1 MNPWKA
7 NETVKQRMQRHFF
20 TGFVVLLPAV
30 LTIYLCLLL
39 FTWSGQLLGQL
50 MKYLPYLQRLP
61 NEAQLLLGFLLL
73 LVFVYIVGFLASHL
87 FGRRLLKLWEQA
99 LVQIPFVKI
108 IYITTKKFTDTFFTS
123 KYAFRQVVAV
133 EYPRPGT
140 FALGFLTSEK
150 TWTVGAGKTAYT
162 VYLPNTPNPTG
173 GRVMVVPP
181 DRLFIVEM
189 TVEEAIQL
197 IVSGG
202 MVTPQQLKIS
212 RPLSSHARP
221 ARTTAPR
228 RGQKS

>member
-1 MNPWKA
+1 M
-7 NETVKQRMQRHFF
+7 NETVKQRVQRHFF

-50 MKYLPYLQRLP
+50 IRYVPYLQRLP
-61 NEAQLLLGFLLL
+61 KEAHLVLGFLLL
-73 LVFVYIVGFLASHL
+73 LLFVYIVGFLASHL
-87 FGRRLLKLWEQA
+87 FGRRLLRLWEQA
-99 LVQIPFVKI
+99 LVHIPFVKI
-108 IYITTKKFTDTFFTS
+108 VYITTKKFTDTFFTS

-140 FALGFLTSEK
+140 YALGFLTSERM
-150 TWTVGAGKTAYT
+150 WTVGDDQTAYT

-173 GRVMVVPP
+173 GRIMVVPP
-181 DRLFIVEM
+181 DRLFKVAM

-202 MVTPQQLKIS
+202 MVTPPQLKIS
-212 RPLSSHARP
+212 RSLADNDEPAKKTAR
-221 ARTTAPR
+221 RRPR
-228 RGQKS
+228 A

>member
-1 MNPWKA
+1 
-7 NETVKQRMQRHFF
+7 
-20 TGFVVLLPAV
+20 
-30 LTIYLCLLL
+30 
-39 FTWSGQLLGQL
+39 

-61 NEAQLLLGFLLL
+61 NEAHLAPGFLALML
-73 LVFVYIVGFLASHL
+73 FVYIVGFLASHL

-99 LVQIPFVKI
+99 LVHIPFVKI

-150 TWTVGAGKTAYT
+150 TWTIGNRKTAYT

-181 DRLFIVEM
+181 DRLFKVEM

-212 RPLSSHARP
+212 RPLSSHDRP
-221 ARTTAPR
+221 ARQAAPR
-228 RGQKS
+228 RAKRS